1 MKVDQWEVCMNA
13 AQEIVLSSSNGILH
27 DQVDQ
32 WHNKGYFI
40 VKNVNLPGEVNSLR
54 DASRQAEDINDDRF
68 FGEYDG
74 RARKGYLTLVLQA
87 CKARKMQLLKK
98 GL

>member
-1 MKVDQWEVCMNA
+1 MQNIGWTLQDFDNERFTNDESDRRKDVVQYNYLERLMNLWGDMKVDQWEVCMNA

-40 VKNVNLPGEVNSLR
+40 VKNVNLPGEVN
-54 DASRQAEDINDDRF
+54 
-68 FGEYDG
+68 
-74 RARKGYLTLVLQA
+74 
-87 CKARKMQLLKK
+87 
-98 GL
+98 